1 MNGVALTEDDE
12 LAHDFEYVIGNTSF
26 ESVNSDPED
35 ENLPVFFSAY
45 IITEESEID
54 YGLGYVTDA
63 SPISWELW
71 PGDSDLEVT
80 TEGFGSGPVITVVP
94 EPGSMTLLGM
104 GAGLLGMGLFR
115 HVGTRSRHR
124 RSES

>member
-12 LAHDFEYVIGNTSF
+12 LAHNFKYVIGSTSF

-54 YGLGYVTDA
+54 YELGYVTDV
-63 SPISWELW
+63 SSISWQLW
-71 PGDSDLEVT
+71 PGDFDQEVT
-80 TEGFGSGPVITVVP
+80 DGFGSGPVITVVP

-104 GAGLLGMGLFR
+104 GAGLLGMGWFR
-115 HVGTRSRHR
+115 RRRKQTFATR
-124 RSES
+124 